1 MENSTGKNEATVS
14 NVTNE
19 TVSKINEMSSADENR
34 STVSFTVAEA
44 YKSIRTNIKF
54 LLSKKTG
61 NIITISG
68 SDIGEGKSTTAV
80 NIAVA
85 FSQLGEKVLLI
96 DADLRRSSV
105 HKKLHLQNKTGLSEI
120 LADFTDFNA
129 TVQHVGENLDVL
141 PAGHTA
147 PNPSE
152 LLGSPR
158 FKALLEDLSTKYKY
172 ILIDT
177 PPIGIVADS
186 LIVATNTDG
195 IVLVARCGYT
205 INEMLKQS
213 IESAEFAKVKVLGI
227 VLNAAEMKN
236 STKYNKHKYSY
247 RRRYYKYYRKYGN

>member
-1 MENSTGKNEATVS
+1 MNCKVIAIENQKGGT
-14 NVTNE
+14 
-19 TVSKINEMSSADENR
+19 
-34 STVSFTVAEA
+34 
-44 YKSIRTNIKF
+44 
-54 LLSKKTG
+54 
-61 NIITISG
+61 
-68 SDIGEGKSTTAV
+68 GKSTTAL
-80 NIAVA
+80 N
-85 FSQLGEKVLLI
+85 LGVGLKMKGKKVLLI

-141 PAGHTA
+141 PAGHTP

-236 STKYNKHKYSY
+236 PTKYNKHKYTY

>member
-1 MENSTGKNEATVS
+1 MENSTGKRENTVS
-14 NVTNE
+14 NITNE
-19 TVSKINEMSSADENR
+19 TVSKINEISSADENR
-34 STVSFTVAEA
+34 STVAFTVAEA

-85 FSQLGEKVLLI
+85 FSQLGEKVLLV
-96 DADLRRSSV
+96 DADLRRSSL

-120 LADFTDFNA
+120 LADFTDFDS

-158 FKALLEDLSTKYKY
+158 FKALLESLSEKYKY

-195 IVLVARCGYT
+195 IILVARCGYT
-205 INEMLKQS
+205 IKS